1 MISKNM
7 TKKKVGIIT
16 FHASH
21 NYGSMLQAY
30 ALQQTVLGMG
40 LDCEIINFRTKIQ
53 TEHFKPPFMRGTIL
67 GKIKRFILFLPYC
80 YGLLKK
86 FKLFEE
92 FLTCHYRL
100 SDREFLSLSDLNKAN
115 LPYDIIISGSD
126 QIWNTYCFDFDWA
139 YFLPF
144 AKSAYRVAYAPS
156 LGPTP
161 FHSIRAEMEQQIES
175 LLKAYDVISVR
186 DSLAQKEIK
195 RLTGL
200 DCPIMID
207 PTLLLPIQGWHEMA
221 GNTPIVKGKYVFLY
235 TPWYEKTAFD
245 TARIISKELGVPVVV
260 SQLYDSWKHNSWIV
274 DKTFKPYIST
284 GPKEFLNLCKFATC
298 TVGSS
303 FHVAVFSILFKT
315 PFYAVDGMKDSRVS
329 ELLSMTGLES
339 RIWDSCQPPVA
350 ISLNVNFNQ
359 AMDIIEI
366 KRNSC
371 IEWLRKEL
379 MNMFE

>member
-1 MISKNM
+1 MTSKNM
-7 TKKKVGIIT
+7 KKKKVGIIT

-53 TEHFKPPFMRGTIL
+53 TEHFKPPFMRGTL
-67 GKIKRFILFLPYC
+67 PGKIKRFIQFLPYC
-80 YGLLKK
+80 YSLFKK

-92 FLTCHYRL
+92 FLSRYYKL
-100 SDREFLSLSDLNKAN
+100 SEKEFSSLSELNEAK
-115 LPYDIIISGSD
+115 LPYDLIISGSD

-161 FHSIRAEMEQQIES
+161 FHSIRTGMEDQIGS
-175 LLKAYDVISVR
+175 FLGTYDAISVR

-195 RLTGL
+195 RLTGIE
-200 DCPIMID
+200 CPIMID
-207 PTLLLPIQGWHEMA
+207 PTLLLPIQKWHEMA
-221 GNTPIVKGKYVFLY
+221 GNAPIIKGKYVFLY
-235 TPWYEKTAFD
+235 TPWYEKPVFD
-245 TARIISKELGVPVVV
+245 AAMIISKKMGLPVVV
-260 SQLYDSWKHNSWIV
+260 SQLYDNWRSNSWIV
-274 DKTFKPYIST
+274 DKNFKLYVST

-298 TVGSS
+298 TVGAS

-315 PFYAVDGMKDSRVS
+315 PFYAVDGMRDSRVT
-329 ELLSMTGLES
+329 ELLTMTGLES
-339 RIWDSCQPPVA
+339 RIWDSRRPPVA
-350 ISLNVNFNQ
+350 ISLNLNFNQ
-359 AMDIIEI
+359 AMDVIEI
-366 KRNSC
+366 KRNNC

-379 MNMFE
+379 VNILE